1 METYAVE
8 IDSVSKRFGG
18 IHALNNVSLKV
29 RPGEIHSI
37 VGENGAGKST
47 LMKVLSGAVVKDT
60 GNIAIFGKETDIG
73 DTVTSKEL
81 GIGIIYQEFSLAP
94 DLSVAENIY
103 LGNLNG
109 GKKRLVVPFADLFRK
124 SKGILDRLGFK
135 IDPHRLVRTLPVAL
149 QQVVEIA
156 KALSQDARILIL
168 DEPTAVL
175 TDSESE
181 KLFGILESLRK
192 EGVSIIYISHR
203 LEEVLRLSDRI
214 SAMKDGELVSTK
226 DVGELDKA
234 KIITEMTGREFATLF
249 PKREKINIGKELLR
263 AENLSANNGIHNV
276 NLTLHRGEILG
287 LSGLIGS
294 GRTEFARAVFGLDK
308 ITEGELFVNGEKVS
322 VKNIKDAKRLK
333 IGLIPEDRKHQGL
346 ALRMSILEN
355 ITMAK
360 VKGVIK
366 KFVLINHKKEEEI
379 GSQYVKELRI
389 KCGSVHHAAG
399 SLSGGNQQKV
409 VIAKWLNTASEIL
422 ILDEPTRGVDVGA
435 KVEIYHVINKL
446 ADQGFGVIL
455 ISSELSEVIGM
466 ADRVAVFTEGT
477 VSGDLR
483 GKDISEKAIMHL
495 AFPVSNQE
503 AVAS

>member
-1 METYAVE
+1 MESNAVE
-8 IDSVSKRFGG
+8 MNSVSKRFGG
-18 IHALNNVSLKV
+18 IHALKKVTLKI
-29 RPGEIHSI
+29 RRGEIHSI

-47 LMKVLSGAVVKDT
+47 LIKVLSGAVVKDS
-60 GNIAIFGKETDIG
+60 GNIAIFGKETQLG
-73 DTVTSKEL
+73 NTVASKAL

-103 LGNLNG
+103 LGNLSSD
-109 GKKRLVVPFADLFRK
+109 KRRLVVPFAELFRK
-124 SKGILDRLGFK
+124 SSAILDRLGFK
-135 IDPHRLVRTLPVAL
+135 IDPRRLVRTLPVAL

-156 KALSQDARILIL
+156 KALSQDAKILIL

-181 KLFGILESLRK
+181 KLFGILEGLRND
-192 EGVSIIYISHR
+192 GVSIIYVSHR
-203 LEEVLRLSDRI
+203 LEEVLRLSNRI
-214 SAMKDGELVSTK
+214 SAMKDGELISTR
-226 DVGELDKA
+226 DASELDKA
-234 KIITEMTGREFATLF
+234 KIVTEMTGREFATLF
-249 PKREKINIGKELLR
+249 PKREKVKIGKEILR
-263 AENLSANNGIHNV
+263 AVDISANNGIREV

-294 GRTEFARAVFGLDK
+294 GRTEFARAIFGLDH
-308 ITEGELFVNGEKVS
+308 ITHGELFINSERVS
-322 VKNIKDAKRLK
+322 IRSIRDAKRLK

-346 ALRMSILEN
+346 ALRMSIGEN
-355 ITMAK
+355 ISMAK
-360 VKGVIK
+360 VKSVIK
-366 KFVLINHKKEEEI
+366 KLLLVDHKKEEAT
-379 GSQYVKELRI
+379 GLQYVKELRI
-389 KCGSVHHAAG
+389 KCGSVHHSAG

-466 ADRVAVFTEGT
+466 SDRIVVFREGT
-477 VSGDLR
+477 VSGDLQ
-483 GKDISEKAIMHL
+483 GEAISEKAIMHL
-495 AFPVSNQE
+495 AFPVSHQE
-503 AVAS
+503 AVAL